1 MSRFLGIN
9 YIHLLVVEGLMD
21 EPMMKEPMAELTER
35 RARVDKE
42 TKKTE
47 RKPKAKPGSTN

>member
-1 MSRFLGIN
+1 MSRFLVIN
-9 YIHLLVVEGLMD
+9 YINLLVVEGLMD

-35 RARVDKE
+35 RDRVDKE